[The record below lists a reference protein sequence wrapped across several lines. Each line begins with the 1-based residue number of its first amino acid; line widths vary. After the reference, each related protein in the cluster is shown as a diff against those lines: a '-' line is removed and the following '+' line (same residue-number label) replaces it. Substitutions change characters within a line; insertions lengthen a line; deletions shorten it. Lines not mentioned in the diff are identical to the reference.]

1 MALTRKVL
9 PTFEGAGQV
18 RFAGH
23 DGPVQYRIS
32 GDPSTLRAGHARLR
46 GALTTTTETAAEAF
60 RAGEGVLVLEDG
72 ASYRIVM
79 LGHTAGG
86 AEVFVE
92 LRI

>member
-32 GDPSTLRAGHARLR
+32 GDPSTLRPGHARLR
-46 GALTTTTETAAEAF
+46 GALSTSAEIAADAF

>member
-9 PTFEGAGQV
+9 PIFEGAGQV
-18 RFAGH
+18 RFTGY

-32 GDPSTLRAGHARLR
+32 GDPSTLRAGHVRLR
-46 GALTTTTETAAEAF
+46 GALITTTEIAADAF
-60 RAGEGVLVLEDG
+60 RAGEGVLGLEDG

-79 LGHTAGG
+79 LGHTTGG